1 MNPWLKRNGMIEFKL
16 LDKTPNE
23 TLCNSHY
30 YCDYLELLALVDCDD
45 GLSASDIYDRFLE
58 DNKISDI
65 GTENGSIVNE
75 EWMGRIS
82 GWFDEINCRMIHYGD
97 NYPFV
102 YDGNR
107 IKKLIDINHNHYIYI
122 LLLLCSL
129 LRYIERYHSLTTL
142 FEQISYVSLKKYLP
156 DIAEVH
162 VFGVSSERNERYL
175 GNIEQKYDLL
185 ARDLGLTKSTRPNAF
200 RTGDN
205 GDGGVDIVAWV
216 PFRDDP
222 NLDRKQIFLGQSAAG
237 KNWANKQASVDRV
250 KNYIMDLPSNSQNIL
265 FVPYDFR
272 DTNRYFCQYDEITAS
287 IIFDRHRII
296 KLINLN
302 DINHHPWTEV
312 IQGVMDYALSFEE
325 DIV

>member
-1 MNPWLKRNGMIEFKL
+1 MIEFKL

-45 GLSASDIYDRFLE
+45 GLSVSDIYDRFLE
-58 DNKISDI
+58 DNKITDI

-82 GWFDEINCRMIHYGD
+82 GWFDEINCRVSHYGD
-97 NYPFV
+97 SYPFI

-107 IKKLIDINHNHYIYI
+107 IRKNNNLNRNHHLYI

-129 LRYIERYHSLTTL
+129 LKYISGYHSLTTL

-156 DIAEVH
+156 KIAEVH
-162 VFGVSSERNERYL
+162 VFGVSSERNARYS
-175 GNIEQKYDLL
+175 GSIDQKYSLL
-185 ARDLGLTKSTRPNAF
+185 AQDLGLTRSTRPNVF
-200 RTGDN
+200 RDGDN

-222 NLDRKQIFLGQSAAG
+222 NLDRKQIFLGQSASG
-237 KNWANKQASVDRV
+237 KNWANKQASVDKV

-272 DTNRYFCQYDEITAS
+272 DSNRYFCQNDEITAS
-287 IIFDRHRII
+287 LIFDRHRII
-296 KLINLN
+296 KLISID
-302 DINHHPWTEV
+302 DINIDSWIDT
-312 IQGVMDYALSFEE
+312 IQGIMDYALSFEE
-325 DIV
+325 DII

>member
-1 MNPWLKRNGMIEFKL
+1 MIEFKL

-45 GLSASDIYDRFLE
+45 GLSVSDIYDRFLE

-65 GTENGSIVNE
+65 GTENGGLVNE

-82 GWFDEINCRMIHYGD
+82 GWFDEIGCRVSSYGD
-97 NYPFV
+97 NYPFA

-107 IKKLIDINHNHYIYI
+107 IRKINNIDKNHQLYI

-129 LRYIERYHSLTTL
+129 LKYINGYHSLTTL
-142 FEQISYVSLKKYLP
+142 FEKISYVSLRKYLP
-156 DIAEVH
+156 SIAEVH
-162 VFGVSSERNERYL
+162 VFGVSSERNARYS
-175 GNIEQKYDLL
+175 GSIDQKYSLL
-185 ARDLGLTKSTRPNAF
+185 AQDLGLTRSTRPNVF
-200 RTGDN
+200 RDGDN

-222 NLDRKQIFLGQSAAG
+222 NLDRKQIFLGQSASG

-272 DTNRYFCQYDEITAS
+272 DSNRYFCQNDEITAS
-287 IIFDRHRII
+287 LIFDRHRII
-296 KLINLN
+296 KLINID
-302 DINHHPWTEV
+302 DINIGSWIGT
-312 IQGVMDYALSFEE
+312 IQGIMDYALSFEE
-325 DIV
+325 DII

>member
-1 MNPWLKRNGMIEFKL
+1 MIEFKL

-23 TLCNSHY
+23 TLSNSHY

-45 GLSASDIYDRFLE
+45 GLSVSDIYDRFLE

-65 GTENGSIVNE
+65 GTENGGVVNE

-82 GWFDEINCRMIHYGD
+82 GWFDEISCRVSYYGG
-97 NYPFV
+97 NYPFI

-107 IKKLIDINHNHYIYI
+107 IRKINNIDRNHQLYI

-129 LRYIERYHSLTTL
+129 LKYISGYHSLTTL
-142 FEQISYVSLKKYLP
+142 FEKISYVSLKKYLP
-156 DIAEVH
+156 SIAEVH
-162 VFGVSSERNERYL
+162 VFGVSSERNARYS
-175 GNIEQKYDLL
+175 GSIDQKYSLL
-185 ARDLGLTKSTRPNAF
+185 AQDLGLTRSTRPNVF
-200 RTGDN
+200 RDGDN

-222 NLDRKQIFLGQSAAG
+222 NLDRKQIFLGQSASG

-272 DTNRYFCQYDEITAS
+272 DSNRYFCQNDEITAS
-287 IIFDRHRII
+287 LIFDRHRII
-296 KLINLN
+296 KLINID
-302 DINHHPWTEV
+302 DINIGSWIGT
-312 IQGVMDYALSFEE
+312 IQEIIDSALSFEE
-325 DIV
+325 DII